1 MKFQLSSSIVL
12 DTDDVRVKNQ
22 GLRIAVI
29 GESGSGKS
37 WTIAVLAEQAIQQGL
52 QVVFIDPHGEY
63 WTFAEK
69 FDVAIVGGEK
79 GDLMLAEECMPVY
92 GEVFKQGKSIDFNL
106 REFMDDEVAY
116 SRIVEK
122 ILRTHWKTLVND
134 PRACLVVFE
143 EAQMVCPQ
151 ERSYDVMR
159 RVGLV
164 KSIVTGGR
172 KFGASFMLG
181 SQRPA
186 ELHKTPL
193 SQCWIR
199 LFGKTTERLD
209 REAVEDYLKPFKSD
223 ALKNL
228 RTGQFYVYGWFE
240 QPLLVDVTGR
250 RLTRHGGDTPL
261 ITQIQR
267 SRKQQASIE
276 EFRHTIEELL
286 QKKKSEA
293 DELERL
299 RTEKRDL
306 EKRLAEAQAKIAA
319 MTQRLDELKDI
330 RDMLTP
336 LTEKL
341 QTAKESGVQ
350 VDRSIL
356 TSFEELK
363 TRMQT
368 LERDA
373 AEEAVQPIV
382 DETTGLVKGDT
393 RTQLILNKLNPEE
406 RMIFLDL
413 ERRPCNSSSLVD
425 QTGLS
430 ESRLKNLLKSL
441 CPKKAIRMLGR
452 RERRYT
458 AVHGRGIFYAS
469 VKLPRSSMNRL

>member
-1 MKFQLSSSIVL
+1 MRFQLSSSIVL

-37 WTIAVLAEQAIQQGL
+37 WTIAVVAEQAIQQGL

-69 FDVAIVGGEK
+69 FDVTIVGGEK
-79 GDLMLAEECMPVY
+79 GDLILAEECMPVY

-106 REFMDDEVAY
+106 REFMDDEIAY

-122 ILRTHWKTLVND
+122 ILRTLWKTLVND

-151 ERSYDVMR
+151 ERSSDVMR

-172 KFGASFMLG
+172 KFGGSFILG

-223 ALKNL
+223 ALKKL

-240 QPLLVDVTGR
+240 QPLLVDVTSQ
-250 RLTRHGGDTPL
+250 RLTRHGGDTSL

-267 SRKQQASIE
+267 SEKQQASIE
-276 EFRHTIEELL
+276 EFKHRIEKLL
-286 QKKKSEA
+286 QKKKTEE
-293 DELERL
+293 DELKRL
-299 RTEKRDL
+299 RTEKEDL
-306 EKRLAEAQAKIAA
+306 EKRLAEAETKILV
-319 MTQRLDELKDI
+319 MSQRLDELKDI

-341 QTAKESGVQ
+341 QTAQQSGIQ
-350 VDRSIL
+350 VDRSTL
-356 TSFEELK
+356 ATLEELK
-363 TRMQT
+363 TRMQI
-368 LERDA
+368 LERDSGEGA
-373 AEEAVQPIV
+373 AQPIL
-382 DETTGLVKGDT
+382 DQTTGLIKGDT
-393 RTQLILNKLNPEE
+393 RTQLLLNKLNPEE
-406 RMIFLDL
+406 RMIFLAL
-413 ERRPCNSSSLVD
+413 ERRPCNTASLAR

-430 ESRLKNLLKSL
+430 ENRVKNLLECL
-441 CPKKAIRMLGR
+441 RRKKAIRMLGR

-458 AVHGRGIFYAS
+458 GVDGRGIFYTS
-469 VKLPRSSMNRL
+469 VKLT

>member
-1 MKFQLSSSIVL
+1 MRFQLSSSIVL
-12 DTDDVRVKNQ
+12 DTDDARVKNQ

-37 WTIAVLAEQAIQQGL
+37 WAIAVLAEQAIQQGL

-69 FDVAIVGGEK
+69 FDVTIVGGEK
-79 GDLMLAEECMPVY
+79 GDLILAEECMPVY
-92 GEVFKQGKSIDFNL
+92 GEAFKQGKSIDFNL
-106 REFMDDEVAY
+106 REFMDDEMAY

-122 ILRTHWKTLVND
+122 ILRTLWKTLVND

-151 ERSYDVMR
+151 ERSNDVMR

-172 KFGASFMLG
+172 KFGASFILG

-199 LFGKTTERLD
+199 FFGKTTERLD
-209 REAVEDYLKPFKSD
+209 REAVEDYLKPFKSNV
-223 ALKNL
+223 LKNL
-228 RTGQFYVYGWFE
+228 RTGQFYIYGWFE
-240 QPLLVDVTGR
+240 QPILVDVTSQ

-267 SRKQQASIE
+267 SMKQQASIE
-276 EFRHTIEELL
+276 EFKRRIEELL
-286 QKKKSEA
+286 QKRKTEE
-293 DELERL
+293 DELKKL
-299 RTEKRDL
+299 RTEKQDL
-306 EKRLAEAQAKIAA
+306 EKRLAEAETKITA

-341 QTAKESGVQ
+341 QTAQQSGVQ
-350 VDRSIL
+350 VDRSVL
-356 TSFEELK
+356 ASLEELRS
-363 TRMQT
+363 RMQA
-368 LERDA
+368 LERDLGEGTA
-373 AEEAVQPIV
+373 PPIL
-382 DETTGLVKGDT
+382 DQTTGLIKGDS
-393 RTQLILNKLNPEE
+393 RTQLLLNKLNPEE
-406 RMIFLDL
+406 RMIFLAL
-413 ERRPCNSSSLVD
+413 EQRPCNVANLAR

-430 ESRLKNLLKSL
+430 ENRVKNLLEYL
-441 CPKKAIRMLGR
+441 RRKKAIRILGR

-458 AVHGRGIFYAS
+458 GVHGGGIFYAT
-469 VKLPRSSMNRL
+469 VKLT

>member
-1 MKFQLSSSIVL
+1 MRFQLSSSIVL

-37 WTIAVLAEQAIQQGL
+37 WTIAVIAEQAIQQGL

-69 FDVAIVGGEK
+69 FDVTIVGGEK
-79 GDLMLAEECMPVY
+79 GDLILAEECMPVY

-106 REFMDDEVAY
+106 REFMDDEMAY

-122 ILRTHWKTLVND
+122 ILRTLWKTLVND

-159 RVGLV
+159 RIGLV

-172 KFGASFMLG
+172 KFGASFILG

-209 REAVEDYLKPFKSD
+209 REAVEDYLKPSKSNV
-223 ALKNL
+223 LKNL

-240 QPLLVDVTGR
+240 QPVLVDVTSQ

-267 SRKQQASIE
+267 SENQQASIE
-276 EFRHTIEELL
+276 EFKHRIEELL
-286 QKKKSEA
+286 QKKKSEE
-293 DELERL
+293 DELKRL
-299 RTEKRDL
+299 RTEKEDL
-306 EKRLAEAQAKIAA
+306 EKRLAEAETKITA

-341 QTAKESGVQ
+341 QTAQQSGVQ
-350 VDRSIL
+350 VDRSVL
-356 TSFEELK
+356 VSLEELK

-368 LERDA
+368 LEKDVGEGA
-373 AEEAVQPIV
+373 SPPIL
-382 DETTGLVKGDT
+382 DQTTGLIKGDS
-393 RTQLILNKLNPEE
+393 RTQLLLNKLNPEE
-406 RMIFLDL
+406 RMIFLAL
-413 ERRPCNSSSLVD
+413 ERRPFNTANLAR

-430 ESRLKNLLKSL
+430 ENHVKNLLECL
-441 CPKKAIRMLGR
+441 RRKKAIRILGR

-458 AVHGRGIFYAS
+458 AIQGRGIFYATAR
-469 VKLPRSSMNRL
+469 LP

>member
-1 MKFQLSSSIVL
+1 VKFQLSSRTVL

-37 WTIAVLAEQAIQQGL
+37 WTIAVVAEQAIQQGL

-69 FDVAIVGGEK
+69 FDVAIIGGEK
-79 GDLMLAEECMPVY
+79 GDLILAEECMPVY

-106 REFMDDEVAY
+106 REFMDDEAAY
-116 SRIVEK
+116 SRMVEK
-122 ILRTHWKTLVND
+122 ILRTLWKTLVND

-172 KFGASFMLG
+172 KFGASFILG

-223 ALKNL
+223 VLKNL
-228 RTGQFYVYGWFE
+228 KTGQFYVYGWAE
-240 QPLLVDVTGR
+240 QPLLINVTSQ

-267 SRKQQASIE
+267 SEKQQASIE
-276 EFRHTIEELL
+276 EFRHRIEELL
-286 QKKKSEA
+286 QKRKTEE
-293 DELERL
+293 DELKRL
-299 RTEKRDL
+299 RTEKQNL
-306 EKRLAEAQAKIAA
+306 EKHLADAETKIGA

-341 QTAKESGVQ
+341 QTAQQSGVQ
-350 VDRSIL
+350 VDRSML
-356 TSFEELK
+356 ATLEELK
-363 TRMQT
+363 TRTQT
-368 LERDA
+368 LEREAGEVA
-373 AEEAVQPIV
+373 AQPIL
-382 DETTGLVKGDT
+382 DQTTGLIKGDA
-393 RTQLILNKLNPEE
+393 RTQLLLNKLNPEE
-406 RMIFLDL
+406 RMIFLAL
-413 ERRPCNSSSLVD
+413 ERRPCNATTLAR

-430 ESRLKNLLKSL
+430 ENRVKNLLECL
-441 CPKKAIRMLGR
+441 RHKKAIRMLGR
-452 RERRYT
+452 RERRYA
-458 AVHGRGIFYAS
+458 AVHGRGIFYVP
-469 VKLPRSSMNRL
+469 VKLT

>member
-1 MKFQLSSSIVL
+1 MKFQLSSSTVL
-12 DTDDVRVKNQ
+12 DTDDVRVRNQ

-37 WTIAVLAEQAIQQGL
+37 WTIAVVAEQAIQQGL

-69 FDVAIVGGEK
+69 FDVTIIGGEK

-106 REFMDDEVAY
+106 REFMDDEIAY

-122 ILRTHWKTLVND
+122 ILRTLWKILVND
-134 PRACLVVFE
+134 PRACLVIFE

-159 RVGLV
+159 RIGLV

-172 KFGASFMLG
+172 KFGASFILG

-209 REAVEDYLKPFKSD
+209 REAVEDYLKPFKSSV
-223 ALKNL
+223 LKNL
-228 RTGQFYVYGWFE
+228 RTGQFYVYGWSD
-240 QPLLVDVTGR
+240 QPLLIDVTSQR
-250 RLTRHGGDTPL
+250 VTRHGGDTPL

-267 SRKQQASIE
+267 SEKQQASIE
-276 EFRHTIEELL
+276 EFKHRIEELL
-286 QKKKSEA
+286 QKKKSEE
-293 DELERL
+293 DELKRL
-299 RTEKRDL
+299 RTEKQDL
-306 EKRLAEAQAKIAA
+306 EKRLAGAETKIGMMA
-319 MTQRLDELKDI
+319 QRLDELKDI

-341 QTAKESGVQ
+341 QTAQQSGVQ
-350 VDRSIL
+350 VDRSVL
-356 TSFEELK
+356 ASLEELRM
-363 TRMQT
+363 RMQA
-368 LERDA
+368 LERDIGEGA
-373 AEEAVQPIV
+373 APPIL
-382 DETTGLVKGDT
+382 DQTTGLIKGDS
-393 RTQLILNKLNPEE
+393 RIQLLLNKLNPEE
-406 RMIFLDL
+406 RMIFLAL
-413 ERRPCNSSSLVD
+413 EQRPCNIANLAR

-430 ESRLKNLLKSL
+430 ENRVKNLLKCL
-441 CPKKAIRMLGR
+441 RRKKTIRILGR
-452 RERRYT
+452 RESRY
-458 AVHGRGIFYAS
+458 AGLHGRGIIHAT
-469 VKLPRSSMNRL
+469 VKLT

>member
-1 MKFQLSSSIVL
+1 MKFQLSSCIVL

-92 GEVFKQGKSIDFNL
+92 GELFKQGKSVDFNL
-106 REFMDDEVAY
+106 RELMDDEVAY
-116 SRIVEK
+116 GRVVEK
-122 ILRTHWKTLVND
+122 ILRTLWKILVND

-172 KFGASFMLG
+172 KFGASFILG

-228 RTGQFYVYGWFE
+228 RTGRFYLYGWFE
-240 QPLLVDVTGR
+240 QPVLVDVTSQ
-250 RLTRHGGDTPL
+250 RLTRHGGDTPV
-261 ITQIQR
+261 ITHIQR
-267 SRKQQASIE
+267 SEKQQASIE
-276 EFRHTIEELL
+276 EFRHRIEELL
-286 QKKKSEA
+286 QKKKTQE
-293 DELERL
+293 DELKRL
-299 RTEKRDL
+299 RREKEEL
-306 EKRLAEAQAKIAA
+306 EKRLAEAETKIVA
-319 MTQRLDELKDI
+319 MMQRLDELKDI

-341 QTAKESGVQ
+341 QTAQQSGVQ
-350 VDRSIL
+350 VDRSVL
-356 TSFEELK
+356 TTLEEMK
-363 TRMQT
+363 MRMQT
-368 LERDA
+368 LERA
-373 AEEAVQPIV
+373 AGEGAPQPILNQS
-382 DETTGLVKGDT
+382 TGLIKGDT
-393 RTQLILNKLNPEE
+393 RTQVLLNKLNPEE
-406 RMIFLDL
+406 RIIFLVL
-413 ERRPCNSSSLVD
+413 EQRPCNAPNLAR

-430 ESRLKNLLKSL
+430 ENRVRNLLECL
-441 CPKKAIRMLGR
+441 RRKKAIRMLGR
-452 RERRYT
+452 RQRRY
-458 AVHGRGIFYAS
+458 AGVHGRGIFYVS
-469 VKLPRSSMNRL
+469 VKLT

>member
-1 MKFQLSSSIVL
+1 MKFQLSSSTVL
-12 DTDDVRVKNQ
+12 GTDDVRVKNQ
-22 GLRIAVI
+22 GLRVAVI

-69 FDVAIVGGEK
+69 FDVAIIGGEK
-79 GDLMLAEECMPVY
+79 GDLLLAEECMPVY
-92 GEVFKQGKSIDFNL
+92 GEIFKQGKSIDFNL

-122 ILRTHWKTLVND
+122 ILRTLWKTLVND

-172 KFGASFMLG
+172 KFGASFILG

-223 ALKNL
+223 VLKNL

-240 QPLLVDVTGR
+240 QPFLVDVTSQ

-267 SRKQQASIE
+267 TEKQQASIE
-276 EFRHTIEELL
+276 EFRHRIEELIR
-286 QKKKSEA
+286 KKKTEEE
-293 DELERL
+293 ELGRL
-299 RTEKRDL
+299 RTENRDL
-306 EKRLAEAQAKIAA
+306 KKRLAEDETKIAA

-330 RDMLTP
+330 RVMLTP

-341 QTAKESGVQ
+341 QTAQQSGVQ
-350 VDRSIL
+350 VDRSVL
-356 TSFEELK
+356 ASLEELK

-373 AEEAVQPIV
+373 GEEGAQPIL

-393 RTQLILNKLNPEE
+393 RTQLLLNKLNPGE
-406 RMIFLDL
+406 RMIFLAL
-413 ERRPCNSSSLVD
+413 EKGPCNTPSLVR
-425 QTGLS
+425 QTGLP
-430 ESRLKNLLKSL
+430 ENRVKNLLECL
-441 CPKKAIRMLGR
+441 CRKKAIRILGR
-452 RERRYT
+452 RERRRT
-458 AVHGRGIFYAS
+458 AVHGRGIFYVT
-469 VKLPRSSMNRL
+469 VKSNNHQ

>member
-1 MKFQLSSSIVL
+1 MKFQLSGSAVL

-37 WTIAVLAEQAIQQGL
+37 WTIAVVAEQAIQQGL

-106 REFMDDEVAY
+106 REFMDDEVEY

-122 ILRTHWKTLVND
+122 ILRTLWKILVND

-209 REAVEDYLKPFKSD
+209 RKAVEDYLKPFKSE

-228 RTGQFYVYGWFE
+228 RTGQFYLYGWSE
-240 QPLLVDVTGR
+240 QPLLVDVTSQ

-261 ITQIQR
+261 ITQIRR
-267 SRKQQASIE
+267 SEKQQASIE
-276 EFRHTIEELL
+276 EFRHRIEELL
-286 QKKKSEA
+286 QKKRTEE
-293 DELERL
+293 DELKRL
-299 RTEKRDL
+299 LTEKQDL
-306 EKRLAEAQAKIAA
+306 ERRLAEAETRIVA
-319 MTQRLDELKDI
+319 MAQRLDELKDI

-341 QTAKESGVQ
+341 QTAQQSGVQ
-350 VDRSIL
+350 VDRSVL
-356 TSFEELK
+356 ASLEELK
-363 TRMQT
+363 MRTGA
-368 LERDA
+368 LERDTA
-373 AEEAVQPIV
+373 TGATEPIL
-382 DETTGLVKGDT
+382 DQTTGLVKGDA
-393 RTQLILNKLNPEE
+393 RTQMMLNKLTPEE
-406 RMIFLDL
+406 RIVFLAL
-413 ERRPCNSSSLVD
+413 ERRPWNTSGLVQ
-425 QTGLS
+425 QTGLP
-430 ESRLKNLLKSL
+430 ESRVRYLLECL
-441 CPKKAIRMLGR
+441 RRKKAIRILGR
-452 RERRYT
+452 RERRRT
-458 AVHGRGIFYAS
+458 AVHGRGIFYVT
-469 VKLPRSSMNRL
+469 VKLN